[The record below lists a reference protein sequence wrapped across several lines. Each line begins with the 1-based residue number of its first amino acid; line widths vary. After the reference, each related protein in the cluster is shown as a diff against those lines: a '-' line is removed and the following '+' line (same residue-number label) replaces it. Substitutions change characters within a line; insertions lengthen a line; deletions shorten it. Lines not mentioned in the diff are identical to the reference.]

1 MSDAKPLIEAKKNYH
16 HGDLRG
22 QLLEAVRQLV
32 ESHGPDGFSIAEAC
46 RLAGVSTAAPYK
58 HFKDRD
64 EILRGVVMLAME
76 RMQADLQAA
85 ADAHPP
91 GSLDRVVALGKSYV
105 NFAHRE
111 PGVFRVMFGLTENHG
126 DDPELTE
133 MGECTFGIVIGV
145 VADHLGLPPDS
156 PEVNGR
162 AYALWCSV
170 HGHSFL
176 SLDGKAED
184 TKITVNEDDYL
195 RLVSASFL
203 PPRR

>member
-16 HGDLRG
+16 HGDLKG

-32 ESHGPDGFSIAEAC
+32 ERHGPDGFSIAEAC

-58 HFKDRD
+58 HFKDRND
-64 EILRGVVMLAME
+64 ILRGVVMLAME
-76 RMQADLQAA
+76 RMRIDLQTA
-85 ADAHPP
+85 ADAYPA
-91 GSLDRVVALGKSYV
+91 GSLERVVAIGKAYV
-105 NFAHRE
+105 DFARSE
-111 PGVFRVMFGLTENHG
+111 PGVFRVMFGLTESHA
-126 DDPELTE
+126 DDTELAE
-133 MGECTFGIVIGV
+133 MGQCTFAIVIGV
-145 VADHLGLPPDS
+145 VADHLQLPPDS